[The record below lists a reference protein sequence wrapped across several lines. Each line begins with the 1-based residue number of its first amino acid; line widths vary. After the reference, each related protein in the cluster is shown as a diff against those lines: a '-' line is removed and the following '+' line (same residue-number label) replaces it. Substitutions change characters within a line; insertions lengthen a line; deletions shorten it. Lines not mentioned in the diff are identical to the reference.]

1 MHTLCRY
8 MGWPRGLYSQ
18 LVKKDQTK
26 ELEVVQAV
34 QLKKQGRSFQEGGES
49 QCSHVS
55 LACDPSACGRRPL
68 YVGIDQVPNDAVAA
82 WPWTANL
89 FVEDEQVQLGS
100 LIIFKVCRC
109 MHIFFVLW
117 AGVRCYVSACQVHPD
132 RVGVCN
138 EGDGEGY

>member
-34 QLKKQGRSFQEGGES
+34 QLRKQGRSFQEGGES

-100 LIIFKVCRC
+100 LFIFKVCRC
-109 MHIFFVLW
+109 MHIFLFSG
-117 AGVRCYVSACQVHPD
+117 AGVRRHVSACQVYPD
-132 RVGVCN
+132 
-138 EGDGEGY
+138 

>member
-34 QLKKQGRSFQEGGES
+34 QLKKQGRSFQERGTS

-100 LIIFKVCRC
+100 LIIPKACRC
-109 MHIFFVLW
+109 MYIFVLW
-117 AGVRCYVSACQVHPD
+117 AGVRCHVSACQVHPD
-132 RVGVCN
+132 
-138 EGDGEGY
+138 